1 MSLVTNVFRRGGS
14 YYFRARVPERFRAVL
29 ERRELWR
36 SLRTG
41 EPSKARQRASLVA
54 QLTHRLWRD
63 LDYLM
68 STTQPISPGE
78 LKRLVDEWL
87 RAELEEDAYL
97 RTAPVG
103 EVHVAAILKRQPRG
117 VSDTIVGYLDHSELE
132 TFRAGDPNEQARSL
146 GPNGYLLTEVSQ
158 LDLRRAARDK
168 MFEDAG
174 DRHATGDESIATSH
188 LDGVLRRSGL
198 EVSPFSDAYET
209 ATKQMVRAHQD
220 VLTSIKLR
228 DTAAWRPELD
238 DDPAEVVL
246 SRLPSPAQAP
256 IIGEKKAGTTLR
268 LSDAA
273 RQAISEM
280 TRTEGFKRKRV
291 DDYENAVA
299 TFTLWRGHDPLL
311 ADVAK
316 EDAGAFKTALSHY
329 PANPNKRAA
338 YRDLPTFAARQA
350 KAIELGEERLLGSVT
365 INGKYLTPLRK
376 IYGWHAG
383 VGVGRAD
390 DNPFT
395 GITMK
400 KPRRVDQHE
409 QRRDFTASELQRFFD
424 LPLFT
429 GSSGERGPPLY
440 QPGICRVRDWRFW
453 VPLICVFSGM
463 RLNEACGLALADIK
477 VQDEVTFFHVRDD
490 FEDQSTKGNA
500 SRRKVPLHHTLI
512 SLGLL
517 PWIASQR
524 DAGAVRLFGD
534 LKVDAQGYY
543 SREPSKFLNRH
554 VRRAVDD
561 DPDDPGKLVFHS
573 SRHTVT
579 SRLRAAEVRKDV
591 AEEIV
596 GHEKGDTHSG
606 YGTYDVATLKAAIDK
621 VEYAGLDLSRL
632 AIA

>member
-1 MSLVTNVFRRGGS
+1 MSKPQALS
-14 YYFRARVPERFRAVL
+14 AAE
-29 ERRELWR
+29 
-36 SLRTG
+36 
-41 EPSKARQRASLVA
+41 
-54 QLTHRLWRD
+54 
-63 LDYLM
+63 
-68 STTQPISPGE
+68 I
-78 LKRLVDEWL
+78 KRLIDDWL
-87 RAELEEDAYL
+87 RAELVEDADL
-97 RTAPVG
+97 RTAPEG
-103 EVHVAAILKRQPRG
+103 EVLVGVIMRRQTPG
-117 VSDTIVGYLDHSELE
+117 VSDTVIAQLDHSELKA
-132 TFRAGDPNEQARSL
+132 FRAADLDEQKRIL
-146 GPNGYLLTEVSQ
+146 GPGGYLLTEISE
-158 LDLRRAARDK
+158 LALRRAARDK
-168 MFEDAG
+168 MFDEADA
-174 DRHATGDESIATSH
+174 RHGAGDESIATVH
-188 LDGVLRRSGL
+188 VDGVLRRAGCD
-198 EVSPFSDAYET
+198 VSPFSDAYET
-209 ATKQMVRAHQD
+209 ATKQMIRAHQD
-220 VLTSIKLR
+220 VLASIKLR
-228 DTAAWRPELD
+228 DTAAWRPNLD
-238 DDPAEVVL
+238 DDPAEVIM
-246 SRLPSPAQAP
+246 SRLPPPALAP
-256 IIGEKKAGTTLR
+256 SAAEKKAVTTLR

-280 TRTEGFKRKRV
+280 TRTERFKRKRV

-311 ADVAK
+311 ADIAK

-329 PANPNKRAA
+329 PGHPNKRAA
-338 YRDLPTFAARQA
+338 YRDLTTFAARQA

-376 IYGWHAG
+376 IYGWQAG
-383 VGVGRAD
+383 VGVGHAD

-429 GSSGERGPPLY
+429 GSKGWRGSPLY
-440 QPGICRVRDWRFW
+440 QPGTCRVRDWRFW

-477 VQDEVTFFHVRDD
+477 VQDGITFFHVRDD

-500 SRRKVPLHHTLI
+500 SRRKVPLHHSLI

-517 PWIASQR
+517 PWIASRQA
-524 DAGAVRLFGD
+524 AGALRLFDD

-543 SREPSKFLNRH
+543 SRKPSKFLNRH

-561 DPDDPGKLVFHS
+561 DPDDPGRLVFHS

-621 VEYAGLDLSRL
+621 IAYAGLDLSRL
-632 AIA
+632 AVA